1 MFNFAS
7 ASLMKLDLRQNTL
20 KLNNIEEDIDQN
32 IAELV
37 RNQTGPHGIEFFLKY
52 VPDLSSETNILIDTA
67 SQFNILKQPK
77 KSYRSIV
84 NLTKVNEMRW
94 INDLFLAANKK
105 LEIGGLFLGRAETL
119 VERERRAYSRRK
131 RPLADIYYMLDFL
144 FHRVSP
150 KIRGLKRVYFFV
162 TKGKRRVLSRAEI
175 LGRLISCGFRIV
187 EEVEIDNLLYFS
199 VVKVEAGK
207 AVENPSYGP
216 LFKMNRIGKDG
227 KTIGVYK
234 MRTMHPY
241 SEFLQEY
248 IYEVNNLQE
257 GGKFADDFRIS
268 GLGRFFRKF
277 WIDELPMIFNL
288 FNGDMKLVGVR
299 PLSKHYLSLYTPELR
314 EARLKTKPGLVPP
327 YYADMP
333 KTLDEIQDSEHRYL
347 ESYAKHPF
355 FTDVRYFFKAFYNIA
370 VKKARSK

>member
-1 MFNFAS
+1 ME
-7 ASLMKLDLRQNTL
+7 L
-20 KLNNIEEDIDQN
+20 KNDIWESEFVDQEIDDN

-37 RNQTGPHGIEFFLKY
+37 RRQTGPRGIEFFLKY
-52 VPDLSSETNILIDTA
+52 VPDMASEDIVLIDTA

-77 KSYRSIV
+77 KGYKAIV
-84 NLTKVNEMRW
+84 NLTRVNEMRW

-105 LEIGGLFLGRAETL
+105 LEMGGIFLGRAETIA
-119 VERERRAYSRRK
+119 ERERRAYSRRK
-131 RPLADIYYMLDFL
+131 RPLSDIYYMLDFL

-175 LGRLISCGFRIV
+175 LGRLISCGFKIV
-187 EEVEIDNLLYFS
+187 EEVEIDNLLYFA
-199 VVKVEAGK
+199 VEKVEVGK
-207 AVENPSYGP
+207 SVENPSYGP
-216 LFKMNRIGKDG
+216 LFRMNRIGKNG
-227 KTIGVYK
+227 KIIGVYK

-248 IYEVNNLQE
+248 IYELNNLQE

-277 WIDELPMIFNL
+277 WIDELPMLLNL

-299 PLSKHYLSLYTPELR
+299 PLSKQYLGLYSPELR
-314 EARLKTKPGLVPP
+314 EARIKTKPGLVPP

-333 KTLDEIQDSEHRYL
+333 KTLEEIQESEQRYL
-347 ESYAKHPF
+347 ESYTRSPIS
-355 FTDVRYFFKAFYNIA
+355 TDVRYFVKAFYNIIF
-370 VKKARSK
+370 KRARSK